1 MHQMIHE
8 RRKDDLIYYTCDAVT
23 TPHMFT
29 TKFGGVST
37 GHLASLNLGFNRGDQ
52 RENVLKNYQILAD
65 HFGVPREH
73 MTMTKQIHGD
83 TVRVVD
89 ETTMGMGLGQPMS
102 WETDAIV
109 TNLPNVPLCGY
120 YADCVVT
127 LLHDPVSRSIGVCHS
142 GWRGT
147 ANGILAK
154 TVQAMQDNYS
164 AKPEHIQAVIG
175 PSIRQC
181 CFETDGDVPQAMRET
196 MGEMVDPFI
205 TWREPKY
212 YLDLQGIN
220 RLRLEQAGV
229 RNIVDS
235 GICTKCHHDIF
246 WSHRETH
253 GERGVQAGI
262 IMLEEKSI

>member
-154 TVQAMQDNYS
+154 TVQAMQDNYG

-181 CFETDGDVPQAMRET
+181 CFETDADVPEAMRDAFGDEAET
-196 MGEMVDPFI
+196 FI
-205 TWREPKY
+205 EKRGGKY
-212 YLDLQGIN
+212 HLDLKGIN
-220 RLRLEQAGV
+220 ALALRRAGV
-229 RNIVDS
+229 SHIEISDA
-235 GICTKCHHDIF
+235 CTYCQSSRF
-246 WSHRETH
+246 WSHRATN
-253 GERGVQAGI
+253 GQRGSQGAVIVCKEGT
-262 IMLEEKSI
+262 K

>member
-1 MHQMIHE
+1 MHQMIQK
-8 RRKDDLIYYTCDAVT
+8 RKKGDFIYYTCDALT

-37 GHLASLNLGFNRGDQ
+37 GHLASLNLGFHRGDE
-52 RENVLKNYQILAD
+52 RENVLQNYQILAD
-65 HFGVPREH
+65 HFGVARER
-73 MTMTKQIHGD
+73 MTMTKQIHSD
-83 TVRVVD
+83 IVRVVD

-102 WETDAIV
+102 WEADAIV
-109 TNLPNVPLCGY
+109 TNLTGVPLCGY

-154 TVQAMQDNYS
+154 TVQAMQESYGADPKN
-164 AKPEHIQAVIG
+164 IQAVIG

-181 CFETDGDVPQAMRET
+181 CFETDADVPDAMRET
-196 MGEMVDPFI
+196 MGDMVEPFI
-205 TWREPKY
+205 VWREPKY
-212 YLDLQGIN
+212 FIDLQGIN

-229 RNIVDS
+229 ENIIDS
-235 GICTKCHHDIF
+235 GICTKCMHDEF
-246 WSHRETH
+246 WSHRVTH
-253 GERGVQAGI
+253 GARGVQAGI
-262 IMLEEKSI
+262 IMLEEKEV

>member
-1 MHQMIHE
+1 MHQLIH
-8 RRKDDLIYYTCDAVT
+8 RRDENGLIYYTCDAIT
-23 TPHMFT
+23 TPHLFT
-29 TKFGGVST
+29 TKFGGVSA
-37 GHLASLNLGFNRGDQ
+37 GHLASLNLGFNRGDV

-89 ETTMGMGLGQPMS
+89 EETVGMGLGQPMS

-109 TNLPNVPLCGY
+109 TNLPGVPLCGY

-154 TVQAMQDNYS
+154 TVRMMQEQYGADPANV
-164 AKPEHIQAVIG
+164 QAVIG
-175 PSIRQC
+175 PSIHAC
-181 CFETDGDVPQAMRET
+181 CFETDADVPDAMRET
-196 MGEMVDPFI
+196 MGNAVDRFI
-205 TWREPKY
+205 ERRGPKY
-212 YLDLQGIN
+212 FIDLQGIN
-220 RLRLEQAGV
+220 HMRLKQAGV
-229 RNIVDS
+229 KNIVDS
-235 GICTKCHHDIF
+235 GLCTKCMHDEF
-246 WSHRETH
+246 WSHRATH
-253 GERGVQAGI
+253 GMRGVQAGI
-262 IMLEEKSI
+262 IMLEDKEK

>member
-1 MHQMIHE
+1 MHRTIQQH
-8 RRKDDLIYYTCDAVT
+8 KKGDLIYYTCDAVT

-37 GHLASLNLGFNRGDQ
+37 GHLASLNLGFNRNDL

-65 HFGVPREH
+65 HFGVPRER
-73 MTMTKQIHGD
+73 MTMTKQIHSAI
-83 TVRVVD
+83 VRVVD
-89 ETTMGMGLGQPMS
+89 ETTIGMGLGQPMS
-102 WETDAIV
+102 WQADAIV
-109 TNLPNVPLCGY
+109 TNLTGVPLCGY

-147 ANGILAK
+147 ANGILTK
-154 TVQAMQDNYS
+154 TVHAMQEQYG
-164 AKPEHIQAVIG
+164 AKAEHIQAVIG

-181 CFETDGDVPQAMRET
+181 CFETDEDVPQAMRET
-196 MGEMVDPFI
+196 MGEMVEPFI

-212 YLDLQGIN
+212 YIDLQGIN

-229 RNIVDS
+229 RTIVDS
-235 GICTKCHHDIF
+235 EICTKCNHEIF
-246 WSHRETH
+246 WSHRPTH
-253 GERGVQAGI
+253 GKRGVQAGI
-262 IMLEEKSI
+262 IMLEEKKL